1 MSNHT
6 KYLEIT
12 NPEDLL
18 QIETDLKL
26 MLDSDFSGD
35 SSRKVT
41 VQFTLSLETVIGMVG
56 WMYTFWIFGKTFFF
70 PEGKFRMPK
79 FIEFKRNWQ
88 IVTGVLA
95 LKNTFVGLWKDR
107 KATLDE
113 IGSMLQ
119 KLIPQNQRKT

>member
-6 KYLEIT
+6 KYLEIAT
-12 NPEDLL
+12 PEDLL
-18 QIETDLKL
+18 EIESDLKL

-41 VQFTLSLETVIGMVG
+41 VQFTLSLETIIGMVG
-56 WMYTFWIFGKTFFF
+56 WMYTFWIFGKTYFF
-70 PEGKFRMPK
+70 PEGKFQMPK
-79 FIEFKRNWQ
+79 FFEFRKLWQ
-88 IVTGVLA
+88 IVTGVISLF
-95 LKNTFVGLWKDR
+95 NTFVGIWKDR

-119 KLIPQNQRKT
+119 KLIPQKQRKA